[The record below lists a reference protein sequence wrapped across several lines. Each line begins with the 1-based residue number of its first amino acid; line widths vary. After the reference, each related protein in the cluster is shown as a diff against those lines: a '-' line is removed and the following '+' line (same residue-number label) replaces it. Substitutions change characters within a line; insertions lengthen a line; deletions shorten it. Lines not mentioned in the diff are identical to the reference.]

1 MIKVVCDLMGAD
13 NKPIDLI
20 SGVIDAINN
29 NPDVFCYVLAPLND
43 IKEKLDSMS
52 YNKNQLE
59 VIDCNVEITNY
70 DIPTKA
76 FREKKDSSLVKGL
89 NLCKDNDDI
98 SAFLS
103 CGSTGAV
110 LVSSVFILK
119 TVTHIRPALSP
130 IIAGKKE
137 FCIVDC
143 GANVDCR
150 VDQLLDFAKMGVAY
164 MEARGVL
171 TPKVGL
177 LSNGS
182 EEKKGN
188 DVIKEA
194 HQELKKI
201 MPNNFIGNV
210 EGKNI
215 LYSDSDVIVC
225 DGLMGNIALKTI
237 EGTAGVIAK
246 EILEMSKNESLEV
259 QKSISK
265 MLLNLRSKF
274 DYNTQG
280 GAVLLGVNKIVIKA
294 HGAGVAETFTSIIN
308 QAYTLAKGD
317 LVGKIKKNLG
327 VEE

>member
-1 MIKVVCDLMGAD
+1 MVKVVCDLMGAD
-13 NKPIDLI
+13 NKPHDLI
-20 SGVIDAINN
+20 KGVIDAINL
-29 NPDVFCYVLAPLND
+29 NPDVFCYVCCPYD
-43 IKEKLDSMS
+43 DVKDVLDNLS
-52 YNKNQLE
+52 YNKNQIE
-59 VIDCNVEITNY
+59 IIDCNEEITNY

-76 FREKKDSSLVKGL
+76 FREKKNSSLVRGL
-89 NLCKDNDDI
+89 TLTKENDDI

-119 TVTHIRPALSP
+119 TVTHLRPALSP
-130 IIAGKKE
+130 IIAGKKK

-164 MEARGVL
+164 MEALGINN
-171 TPKVGL
+171 PKVSL
-177 LSNGS
+177 LSNGH

-188 DVIKEA
+188 DVIKET
-194 HQELKKI
+194 HQELKRI
-201 MPNNFIGNV
+201 MPNNFIGNI

-215 LYSDSDVIVC
+215 LYSDSDVVVC

-237 EGTAGVIAK
+237 EGTAGVISN
-246 EILEMSKNESLEV
+246 EILEMSKELDSDT
-259 QKSISK
+259 QKKILK
-265 MLLNLRSKF
+265 MLLNLRNKF
-274 DYNTQG
+274 DYNTKG

-308 QAYTLAKGD
+308 QAYELTKGD
-317 LVGKIKKNLG
+317 LIGKIKKYLG
-327 VEE
+327 EE